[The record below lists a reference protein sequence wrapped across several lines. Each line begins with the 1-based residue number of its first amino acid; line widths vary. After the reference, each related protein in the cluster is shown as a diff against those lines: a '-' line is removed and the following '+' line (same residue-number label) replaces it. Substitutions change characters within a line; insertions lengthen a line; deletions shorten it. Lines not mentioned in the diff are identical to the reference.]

1 MLLIHLCDI
10 KPLNIETD
18 TIKLNVTVTL
28 VKWLTLIISRQFVFK
43 KIYFIFN
50 KSNLNDLDKKE
61 KENMQCIKTDN
72 QFLIDKW
79 KILKQ
84 RYYSHLT
91 LCFLQS
97 KIELY
102 PSTNPMVCRWACC
115 SYMFQSSSHCLWLSF
130 PSPSPSPGR
139 EINSRK
145 RRARLPWVTK
155 IRFKQITVRY

>member
-1 MLLIHLCDI
+1 MYAVIWLLQYHFITYSVSSFSFRNSLKGNTDYISCKKNPLIHLCDF

-18 TIKLNVTVTL
+18 TVKLNATVTL
-28 VKWLTLIISRQFVFK
+28 VNWLTLIISWQFVFK

-72 QFLIDKW
+72 QFLIDIW

-84 RYYSHLT
+84 RYNSHLT

-97 KIELY
+97 KIEIY

-115 SYMFQSSSHCLWLSF
+115 SFMF
-130 PSPSPSPGR
+130 
-139 EINSRK
+139 
-145 RRARLPWVTK
+145 
-155 IRFKQITVRY
+155 